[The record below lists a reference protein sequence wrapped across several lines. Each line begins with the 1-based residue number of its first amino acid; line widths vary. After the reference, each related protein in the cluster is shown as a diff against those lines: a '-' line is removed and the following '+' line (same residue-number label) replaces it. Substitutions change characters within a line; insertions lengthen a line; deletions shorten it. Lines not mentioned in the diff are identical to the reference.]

1 MRSLL
6 SILAILSFLA
16 PSSLFPG
23 VPPDTCESVVRDLNR
38 NLQARIDEEELV
50 QALRSLNASE
60 DRKLPEKFVTKG
72 KARRMG
78 WSPGRDLWGVAGLQ
92 GKSIGGDRFGNRER
106 RLPRVPEGW
115 READLDYKG
124 GRRGAKRLVY
134 SPGGRRMITVDHY
147 SSFLEVP
154 ACR

>member
-1 MRSLL
+1 MRPLF
-6 SILAILSFLA
+6 SILAIFLLLA
-16 PSSLFPG
+16 PSSLFSG
-23 VPPDTCESVVRDLNR
+23 VPPASCETVVRDLNR
-38 NLQARIDEEELV
+38 TLRAGIDEEELV
-50 QALRSLNASE
+50 HALRFLSASG
-60 DRKLPEKFVTKG
+60 DRKLPEKFITKG

-78 WSPGRDLWGVAGLQ
+78 WSPGQDLWGVPGLR

-134 SPGGRRMITVDHY
+134 SAGGRRAITVDHY
-147 SSFLEVP
+147 STFVEVP